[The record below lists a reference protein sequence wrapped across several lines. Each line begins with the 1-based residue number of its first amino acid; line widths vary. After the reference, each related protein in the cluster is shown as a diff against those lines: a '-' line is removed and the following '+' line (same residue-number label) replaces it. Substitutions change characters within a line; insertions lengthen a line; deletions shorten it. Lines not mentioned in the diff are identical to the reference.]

1 MRENA
6 MTKARRLLG
15 EGRVTIVHAD
25 EGGVAALIRGDSAMT
40 YRVTHAGGEWRCD
53 CPARTLCSHVQAVML
68 VTTST
73 PWRLAGSLFVDEPIE
88 PWERTVPAPL
98 HGNTRRARA

>member
-1 MRENA
+1 MPREDA
-6 MTKARRLLG
+6 ATKARRLLA

-53 CPARTLCSHVQAVML
+53 CAARTRCSHIQALML
-68 VTTST
+68 VTL
-73 PWRLAGSLFVDEPIE
+73 PVGSEVQREPAAE
-88 PWERTVPAPL
+88 VLDA
-98 HGNTRRARA
+98 